1 MSVLAYSLVV
11 SCPNL
16 SVVYFSHQSFDW
28 KLIQEAIDNGAKG
41 IVIAGTGAG
50 SLSDLAIIEVERLLK
65 QGFPIVASTK
75 M

>member
-1 MSVLAYSLVV
+1 
-11 SCPNL
+11 
-16 SVVYFSHQSFDW
+16 VYFSHQSFDW

-50 SLSDLAIIEVERLLK
+50 SLSDLTIIEVERLLK

-75 M
+75 MRVRFSSR

>member
-1 MSVLAYSLVV
+1 MSIFTRSLAVDF
-11 SCPNL
+11 PNA
-16 SVVYFSHQSFDW
+16 SIVDFSHQSFDW

-50 SLSDLAIIEVERLLK
+50 SLSDLTIIEVERLLK